1 MCSLPVEAT
10 PLDPL
15 AQVLQLLVDRLAMTG
30 VTLASSL
37 RQLRALVCRLG
48 QLGGDRLFLDSI
60 LETVLPDLRPIVF
73 AQPVLAEHLA
83 HALANLFL
91 PLQTSCGDHP
101 AHLLQFPGGGLQ
113 QAAALA
119 LPSSG
124 QLRIPTGDESLA
136 GQVRMGEL
144 EQVALIEESPLDGP
158 ALHQLADGLRAERRD
173 PVGGLSRNDVK
184 NYSKRARWSRNR

>member
-113 QAAALA
+113 QAALA

-144 EQVALIEESPLDGP
+144 E
-158 ALHQLADGLRAERRD
+158 
-173 PVGGLSRNDVK
+173 
-184 NYSKRARWSRNR
+184 